1 MKARYKHLL
10 ENSIS
15 AILSAIE
22 IYNKPDFRYRNEIF
36 VILAVNAWELILK
49 SKILKD
55 NNGKTSSLYIK
66 KANGRFVET
75 RNKTK
80 MTISINDAMNRTS
93 LDTNLKR
100 NLEEFIKIRDNA
112 IHFYNKDNLNY
123 LIFSLG
129 VANLRNYQKLV
140 KQWYDKD
147 LLEYN
152 FYILP
157 LGFAHNFKGY
167 SLLELKK
174 EPQIIRDLIKTVQ
187 YYQDNPK
194 KSEFDFTCEI
204 EVNLKSAKKITEKT
218 DAKIEITKEGE
229 KEGTLFYQTKKLI
242 DKYPLTYTDLK
253 TKLRK
258 DYPNFNQNDLSKLI
272 KEHKIKGNE
281 KYSTYLFTS
290 KSKEE
295 EYKKTGIVPKA
306 IKVIYNHDCY
316 KFLKSLLNKK

>member
-36 VILAVNAWELILK
+36 VILSVNAWELLLK

-55 NNGKTSSLYIK
+55 NKGKTNSLYIK

-93 LDTNLKR
+93 LNKNLKR

-112 IHFYNKDNLNY
+112 IHFYNKNNLNY
-123 LIFSLG
+123 LIFTLG
-129 VANLRNYQKLV
+129 VANLRNYQKIV
-140 KQWYDKD
+140 KQWYKKD

-174 EPQIIRDLIKTVQ
+174 EPQIIRDLIKTIQ

-194 KSEFDFTCEI
+194 DSEFDFTCDI
-204 EVNLKSAKKITEKT
+204 KVNLVSAKKISDDT
-218 DAKIEITKEGE
+218 DARFAVE
-229 KEGTLFYQTKKLI
+229 KMKMTTDKLFYLV
-242 DKYPLTYTDLK
+242 
-253 TKLRK
+253 
-258 DYPNFNQNDLSKLI
+258 I
-272 KEHKIKGNE
+272 KN
-281 KYSTYLFTS
+281 
-290 KSKEE
+290 
-295 EYKKTGIVPKA
+295 
-306 IKVIYNHDCY
+306 
-316 KFLKSLLNKK
+316 